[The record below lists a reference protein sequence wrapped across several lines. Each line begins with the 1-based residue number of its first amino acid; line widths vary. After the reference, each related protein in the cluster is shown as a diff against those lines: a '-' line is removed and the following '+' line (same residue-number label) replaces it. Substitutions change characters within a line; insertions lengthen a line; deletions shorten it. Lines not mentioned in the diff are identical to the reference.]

1 MKIGEVEQCTGVTA
15 KNIRFYE
22 KEGLL
27 QPARQAHNGYREY
40 TQDDVEVV
48 KQIKL
53 LRELGVSLDHIR
65 RLRAGE
71 ITMRDCMDLYVASFE
86 SEIAHLQ
93 YLKSL
98 CDDLKDT
105 DLPRLNVDR
114 YLDEIEA
121 AKKRGRRFV
130 DIVHDCTTRCRNIL
144 PDPAFHFEPHDPI
157 TKASEFVDELMRYA
171 KQEGLS
177 LDIRHT
183 GMEPIAYLDG
193 KKYLF
198 VLDLPHYLE
207 FKGPLRWLLNGM
219 FVYTRWGYKIVYAYP
234 CQL

>member
-1 MKIGEVEQCTGVTA
+1 MKIGEVEQRTGVTA

-27 QPARQAHNGYREY
+27 QPARQAHNGYRDY
-40 TQDDVEVV
+40 TEDDVDAV

-53 LRELGVSLDHIR
+53 LRELGVSLDHIH
-65 RLRAGE
+65 RLREGE
-71 ITMRDCMDLYVASFE
+71 IRMRDCMELYTASFE
-86 SEIAHLQ
+86 AEIAHLQ

-98 CDDLKDT
+98 CDELKDT
-105 DLPRLNVDR
+105 DLPRLNVDH
-114 YLDEIEA
+114 YLDEIED
-121 AKKRGRRFV
+121 AKRRGRRFV

-144 PDPAFHFEPHDPI
+144 PDPAFHFEPREPI
-157 TKASEFVDELMRYA
+157 LKPAEFVDELTHYA
-171 KQEGLS
+171 REQGMA

-193 KKYLF
+193 RKYLF
-198 VLDLPHYLE
+198 LLDLPHVLE
-207 FKGPLRWLLNGM
+207 FKGPLRWLFSGL
-219 FVYTRWGYKIVYAYP
+219 FTYTSWGYKVVYAYP